1 MWEVFLYINPLCSYC
16 LKVERSII
24 DFTRKNNIDTQ
35 YHFVTTFNMATITD
49 YMLMKGY
56 KPADLEK
63 RNEVTENIYEAALLY
78 KAAACQGN
86 KKARNFLMNIQN
98 EVNVLDKPFNE
109 ETFKLAV
116 DKSGLDFKA
125 IITEKNS
132 EAVKRA
138 VKKDQELTCEMRIE
152 KAPTVVVFDDDNPQQ
167 PGLMINKFGSDTS
180 ENTINDNLTAM
191 LERAIPQP
199 DENIQSGY
207 GHQSRIINIENFR
220 R

>member
-56 KPADLEK
+56 KPADLQK

-86 KKARNFLMNIQN
+86 KKARSFLMNLQN
-98 EVNVLDKPFNE
+98 QVNVLGNPFNE
-109 ETFKLAV
+109 DTIKVAV
-116 DKSGLDFKA
+116 ENSGLNFKA
-125 IITEKNS
+125 IMKEKDS
-132 EAVKRA
+132 DTVKKA
-138 VKKDQELTCEMRIE
+138 VKKDQELTCQMNIE
-152 KAPTVVVFDDDNPQQ
+152 KAPTVIVFDDDDPSK
-167 PGLMINKFGSDTS
+167 PGVMINKFGSVTS
-180 ENTINDNLTAM
+180 EDIINENLSAM
-191 LERAIPQP
+191 LEKTMPTAKESDIEFNQ
-199 DENIQSGY
+199 
-207 GHQSRIINIENFR
+207 QSRIIYFENFR

>member
-35 YHFVTTFNMATITD
+35 YHFVTTYNMATITD

-56 KPADLEK
+56 KPSDLEK
-63 RNEVTENIYEAALLY
+63 RNEVTENIYEAACLF

-98 EVNVLDKPFNE
+98 EVNIEGKPFNE
-109 ETFKLAV
+109 STIKVAV
-116 DKSGLDFKA
+116 ENSGLDFKA

-132 EAVKRA
+132 EAVTKA
-138 VKKDQELTCEMRIE
+138 VKKDQELTCEMNIE
-152 KAPTVVVFDDDNPQQ
+152 KAPTVVIFDDDNPQQ
-167 PGLMINKFGSDTS
+167 PGIMIDKFGGDTS
-180 ENTINDNLTAM
+180 EDIINENLTAM
-191 LERAIPQP
+191 LEKAIPNP
-199 DENIQSGY
+199 VSAGSVDFDCR
-207 GHQSRIINIENFR
+207 SRIINIDNFR